1 VLSLLAHAAP
11 ISYRFPLPIW
21 IYAVAG
27 GVAVLASAPAA
38 ALGFRAD
45 PRERRSGDLYRF
57 FRPFH
62 LGAVGTAL
70 CGLLLVWGLV
80 GAFGATGDEAGEFL
94 ENPITVLFWVD
105 FWVGLGLL
113 STLVGN
119 VWDLISPLNAA
130 ARALDRALARRG
142 TAVRAYPAV
151 LGRWPAVAL
160 ILAWTWCELVWAPAK
175 QPHVLGALILGYLAA
190 TLAGS
195 AVFGAR
201 AWLDNVEV
209 FTVLARTFS
218 RLAPLELDPRAP
230 DDWLDA
236 PKDERRVVLRWCGA
250 GLRSEG
256 ALPAGGG
263 AFGLAVLATVVFDG
277 FASTS
282 RFTDLASW
290 VHGWT
295 GSLTQHEVLFHT
307 LVMAAIVLLFV
318 LAYVA
323 VCALVSR
330 GESAASAAR
339 RYAPTLVP
347 IAAVYFVAHYFTYFL
362 IAGQDTL
369 AVLVDPFAQ
378 SWNPGGLGEYDL
390 HRGFLL
396 ASAVWWAQVAV
407 IVFGHIVSVFAAHRA
422 SPERRSAPA
431 RALAMQSPLVLLM
444 VTYTMAGLWVLA
456 QQIKAGG

>member
-11 ISYRFPLPIW
+11 ITYRFPLPIW

-38 ALGFRAD
+38 ALGTRAE
-45 PRERRSGDLYRF
+45 PREQRSGDLYRF
-57 FRPFH
+57 VRPLR
-62 LGAVGTAL
+62 LGAVATAL
-70 CGLLLVWGLV
+70 LGLLLVFGLV
-80 GAFGATGDEAGEFL
+80 GAFGAYGDEAADFL

-105 FWVGLGLL
+105 FWVGLGLV

-119 VWDLISPLNAA
+119 VWDLVSPVNAA

-142 TAVRAYPAV
+142 TAVRPYPAA

-160 ILAWTWCELVWAPAK
+160 ILAWTWCELVWDQAK
-175 QPHVLGALILGYLAA
+175 QPHVLGALIIGYVVA

-195 AVFGAR
+195 ALFGAR

-209 FTVLARTFS
+209 FTVLARTFA
-218 RLAPLELDPRAP
+218 RFAPLELEPRSPEEWLEAPRA
-230 DDWLDA
+230 
-236 PKDERRVVLRWCGA
+236 ERRVVLRWYGA

-263 AFGLAVLATVVFDG
+263 AFGLTVLATVVYDG
-277 FASTS
+277 FSSTS

-290 VHGWT
+290 LHGWT
-295 GSLTQHEVLFHT
+295 GSLTEHAIVFHT

-318 LAYVA
+318 LAYVV
-323 VCALVSR
+323 VCALVSG
-330 GESAASAAR
+330 GESTAEAAR

-369 AVLVDPFAQ
+369 AVIIDPFAQ
-378 SWNPGGLGEYDL
+378 GWNPHGLGEYDL

-396 ASAVWWAQVAV
+396 ASAVWWAQVV
-407 IVFGHIVSVFAAHRA
+407 LIVFGHVAAVFAAHRA
-422 SPERRSAPA
+422 ALARRVAPV
-431 RALAMQSPLVLLM
+431 RALALQSPLVLLM
-444 VTYTMAGLWVLA
+444 VAYTMAGLWVLA
-456 QQIKAGG
+456 QQIKASG